1 LKKEVNNM
9 EDIQSVFRKIVGQR
23 IQTER
28 KRVGYT
34 QEALGNELGVSFK
47 TISAYETG
55 RIDVPENKIG
65 IMSDL
70 LATKKEYLSGQ
81 DIISKVLAEY
91 QDTKQEMA
99 DTYVVPVLKS
109 PNNLD
114 VSKDT
119 IRYYTK
125 SHLQSD
131 FAYKYPYSDM
141 EPVVKKGQLIFIRRN
156 FEYPKPVI
164 GKILTNNY
172 IEYSILPIK
181 LLVAQ
186 ENKEN
191 RLYTFHMNQINQE
204 NSNGETVIKPYF
216 IVENPKENNVVKI
229 VNPIT
234 MNDPLPPAGLVYIFN
249 KIKDKLNIVG
259 KLVEARSIFE

>member
-1 LKKEVNNM
+1 M
-9 EDIQSVFRKIVGQR
+9 GDIQSVFRKIVGQR
-23 IQTER
+23 IQTAR
-28 KRVGYT
+28 KKLGYT
-34 QEALGNELGVSFK
+34 QEELGNALGVSFK

-109 PNNLD
+109 PNNFD

-131 FAYKYPYSDM
+131 FAYEYPYSDM

-156 FEYPKPVI
+156 FGHPNPVI
-164 GKILTNNY
+164 AKVTTENY
-172 IEYSILPIK
+172 MEYSTPPMK
-181 LLVAQ
+181 LLVTQ
-186 ENKEN
+186 ENNEN
-191 RLYTFHMNQINQE
+191 RLYTFYMTQMSDTPE
-204 NSNGETVIKPYF
+204 ESSGESVIRPYF
-216 IVENPKENNVVKI
+216 VAENPTSNTVVKI

-234 MNDPLPPAGLVYIFN
+234 VDDPIPPTGLIRTYNF
-249 KIKDKLNIVG
+249 IKDKLNIVG
-259 KLVEARSIFE
+259 KLVEVRSIFE